1 MTVPLGSGR
10 SPRKKSANVITTI
23 SGPTDPGRLS
33 AASSTSPR
41 RRAQHIQRNRLDRR
55 RINTEPA
62 GHAPRLLILRRVPF
76 SHAVVLLSILNL
88 LSLISSPGSSAGAV
102 YLYCL
107 NTEACYLQRARTL
120 DATMAQGLRKAQQAC
135 NMFST
140 AFAASDFASPPL
152 NSWRIGSFRYC
163 LPLIS
168 GWSR

>member
-120 DATMAQGLRKAQQAC
+120 DATMAQGLRKAWERTLSAGLQYV
-135 NMFST
+135 FDS
-140 AFAASDFASPPL
+140 L
-152 NSWRIGSFRYC
+152 RSF
-163 LPLIS
+163 
-168 GWSR
+168 